1 MTITNTAKESGTR
14 RVRSH
19 RALRVG
25 AAASGLAVVLLCG
38 AAGTALGAP
47 NEPRQVHLEGRLL
60 PVDGSPAVYRVTG
73 GLVGTYKLR
82 SERVIYVW
90 TYWTTQVRY
99 IEGTESITGCVDQN
113 QNQRCDRGEPSGE
126 LRLNFNR
133 VASFDTATG
142 RLIESRCF
150 HRASNSSGGFSG
162 GLLTMRDIPVG
173 GSDEIVATYEG
184 DLELTEPAVD
194 SKRAN

>member
-1 MTITNTAKESGTR
+1 MTSTNTAKESGTR

-25 AAASGLAVVLLCG
+25 AAASGFAGVLVCG
-38 AAGTALGAP
+38 AAGTALGEP
-47 NEPRQVHLEGRLL
+47 NEPRPVHLEGRLL

-82 SERVIYVW
+82 SERVINAW
-90 TYWTTQVRY
+90 TYWTTQIRY
-99 IEGTESITGCVDQN
+99 IEGTESINGCVDQN
-113 QNQRCDRGEPSGE
+113 QNQSCDRGEPSGE
-126 LRLNFNR
+126 SRLNFNR

-142 RLIESRCF
+142 RLIASSCF
-150 HRASNSSGGFSG
+150 HRARNSSVGFSG

-173 GSDEIVATYEG
+173 GSDEIVSMYEG